1 VKLMMGGSIRIFVVV
16 AAAALGLLLFAAL
29 GQAGGSPS
37 LSWSPS
43 TQGGFD
49 FGTVGVGDN
58 QSQTFTLTN
67 SGGSASADLTVSVT
81 GPETFTVTSDGC
93 SGTSL
98 GPNKSCTV
106 TVEYAP
112 TASGTSAP
120 ATLEAQGKKAAAD
133 TSLTLTGKA
142 LFEFTATG
150 PNAPGLSSANENP
163 PHPASSGTGTALI
176 TWDTTTNL
184 MTVQVTFSGLS
195 AGTTASH
202 IHCCIAPPNNAG
214 VATTVPTF
222 TGFPLGGTS
231 GTYTHTFNMLDPA
244 SYNPAFVAANGG
256 TAASA
261 EAVLFAGLQAGH
273 AYLNIH
279 TTAFPGGEIRGFLEP
294 A

>member
-1 VKLMMGGSIRIFVVV
+1 MMMGGSIRIFVGGAV
-16 AAAALGLLLFAAL
+16 AALGLLVLAAV
-29 GQAGGSPS
+29 GQAGGPPS
-37 LSWSPS
+37 LGWSPS
-43 TQGGFD
+43 TLGGFD
-49 FGTVGVGDN
+49 FGTVGVGDS

-67 SGGSASADLTVSVT
+67 SGGSASADLTVSLSGPAAFAVT
-81 GPETFTVTSDGC
+81 DDGC

-98 GPNKSCTV
+98 GPRKSCTV

-112 TASGTSAP
+112 TASGASVP
-120 ATLEAQGKKAAAD
+120 ATLEAMGKKAAAD
-133 TSLTLTGKA
+133 ASVTLAAKA
-142 LFEFTATG
+142 AFEFVAAG

-163 PHPASSGTGTALI
+163 PHPTSSGTGTAFI

-202 IHCCIAPPNNAG
+202 IHCCIAAPANAG

-222 TGFPLGGTS
+222 TGFPLAVTS
-231 GTYTHTFNMLDPA
+231 GTYSHTFDMSNAA

-261 EAVLFAGLQAGH
+261 EAALFAGLQAGH
-273 AYLNIH
+273 SYLNIH
-279 TTAFPGGEIRGFLEP
+279 TTAFPGGEIRGFLQR